1 MCVSDI
7 KYEERDVSSLCFFGL
22 LLPGNE
28 VVNVNQKK
36 KTSLSLISRVPTRIE
51 GPVVQRAESF

>member
-1 MCVSDI
+1 MRARALGVCVSDI

-36 KTSLSLISRVPTRIE
+36 KQASLSSHAFRPE
-51 GPVVQRAESF
+51 